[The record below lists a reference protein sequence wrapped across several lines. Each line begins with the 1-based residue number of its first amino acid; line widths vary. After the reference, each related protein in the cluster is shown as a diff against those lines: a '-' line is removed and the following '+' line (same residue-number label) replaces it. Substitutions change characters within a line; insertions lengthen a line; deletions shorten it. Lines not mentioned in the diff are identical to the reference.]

1 VLREASQGEYNNHLL
16 NVKVLEGWDYRVVD
30 LGLVEAKGDVNSGAL
45 GSNGMLCGLL
55 AFYLFNK
62 GQVSS

>member
-1 VLREASQGEYNNHLL
+1 MLRKASQGEYNNHLL
-16 NVKVLEGWDYRVVD
+16 NVKVLEGWDYRIVD

-45 GSNGMLCGLL
+45 GSNGMLYRLL